1 MAHGL
6 DKRNIDRKWY
16 TIDRETVLDKL
27 SSREDGLTE
36 AEVEKR
42 TDELGLNKLP
52 ERKKESVVKRFLK
65 NFQNVLIYIL
75 IAAAIITAL
84 MGHWLDTWVILAVVI
99 INGIIGFLQEEKAE
113 KALESIK
120 HMLAPKTM
128 VRRDG
133 KKMEI
138 EAEELVPGD
147 IVLLSSGDKVPADVR
162 ILEAHSFR
170 VEEAALTGEAEEVTK
185 ETQTLADDTPLGD
198 RSCMAYSGTRVRYGN
213 ATAVVVA
220 TGSDTELGKIN
231 TMISEAEEIT
241 TPLIRK
247 INEFGK
253 LLAGVIVAM
262 AVLFFAFG
270 YFIQGFEL
278 GELFLTVI
286 GLAVASIPE
295 GLPAILTITLAIGV
309 QRMAGRNA
317 VIRKLP
323 SVETLGSVTVI
334 CSDKTGTLT
343 KNEMTVKNV
352 YTADNDF
359 NVKGAG
365 YEPEGDIYCEDEKID
380 PEEDSV
386 LHKMLSSHFLCNNT
400 ELDKDEKDNWEI
412 KGSPTEGALKVLA
425 IKGGMKDIQSKARRI
440 DIIPFDSAYKYMAV
454 LVEVEG
460 DRYILMN
467 GAPDMLL
474 SMCKKQFAKTGEED
488 LDKNFWEEK
497 IDQGAGEGQRM
508 LGSAFCKVP
517 DNKENIDRSD
527 LEEGMVFLGLA
538 GMVDPPRPEAIE
550 AIKEC
555 KEAGIRVKMIT
566 GDHAMTALTI
576 GSEMG
581 IGDGEKVLTGSDLEE
596 MDEEEFKR
604 AAVENDIFA
613 RTSPEHKL
621 RLVRALQG
629 NNDICAMTGDG
640 VNDAPALKQAD
651 IGIAMGIKG
660 TEVTKDSAS
669 MVLLDDN
676 FASIVNA
683 VEEGRTIYDNIRKT
697 LFFLLP
703 TNGAEAL
710 VLIIGL
716 IMGMTMAITPVQILW
731 VNMVTAITLALALS
745 FEPMEENTMKLPPR
759 DSEASILG
767 KYFVWRVGFV
777 SLLVGGFTFLTYLLL
792 RDYGYSIEVVRTV
805 TVNTLVFCQMFY
817 LFTCRKI
824 HEPVL
829 GRDFFENR
837 LAFGVSGIL
846 IILQLL
852 FTYLPAMNNMF
863 GTEAVGLQ
871 YWRYPVIAGLVVFVV
886 VEIEKGI
893 KELVM

>member
-1 MAHGL
+1 MALGL
-6 DKRNIDRKWY
+6 EQHQNDMKWY
-16 TIDRETVLDKL
+16 SQDEEKVLKELATSQEGL
-27 SSREDGLTE
+27 S
-36 AEVEKR
+36 AAQVEKR
-42 TDELGLNKLP
+42 LTRLGRNKLP
-52 ERKKESVVKRFLK
+52 EKKRESLIKRFLK

-75 IAAAIITAL
+75 LIAAVATAF
-84 MGHWLDTWVILAVVI
+84 MGHWLDTWVILGVVI
-99 INGIIGFLQEEKAE
+99 VNAIIGFIQEEKAE
-113 KALESIK
+113 RALESIK
-120 HMLAPKTM
+120 HMLAPETM
-128 VRRDG
+128 VRREG
-133 KKMEI
+133 KKQQI

-162 ILEAHSFR
+162 ILDAHSFR
-170 VEEAALTGEAEEVTK
+170 VEEAALTGEADEVTK
-185 ETQTLADDTPLGD
+185 DPDPVVADTPLAD
-198 RSCMAYSGTRVRYGN
+198 RTSMAYSGTKVRYGT
-213 ATAVVVA
+213 ATAVVVS

-253 LLAGVIVAM
+253 FLAAVIVGM
-262 AVLFFAFG
+262 AVLFFA
-270 YFIQGFEL
+270 YGFFYQDFAL

-309 QRMAGRNA
+309 QRMADRNA

-323 SVETLGSVTVI
+323 SVETLGAVTVI

-343 KNEMTVKNV
+343 HNEMTVKNV
-352 YTADNDF
+352 YTADGEY
-359 NVKGAG
+359 NVEGAG
-365 YEPEGDIYCEDEKID
+365 YAPEGRLRKDG
-380 PEEDSV
+380 EEINVEEETV
-386 LHKMLSSHFLCNNT
+386 LHKMLHNHLLCNNT
-400 ELDKDEKDNWEI
+400 ELEKKENNEWEI
-412 KGSPTEGALKVLA
+412 KGSPTEGALKTLA
-425 IKGGMKDIQSKARRI
+425 LKAGMDDVEARRL
-440 DIIPFDSAYKYMAV
+440 DIVPFDSAHKYMAV
-454 LVEVEG
+454 LVELPEG
-460 DRYILMN
+460 RFILMN
-467 GAPDMLL
+467 GAPDRLL
-474 SMCKKQFAKTGEED
+474 ELCKRQLTFLREKDIEVDYWQ
-488 LDKNFWEEK
+488 DKIE
-497 IDQGAGEGQRM
+497 QGAQKGQRM
-508 LGSAFCKVP
+508 LGSAFCRVDEGK
-517 DNKENIDRSD
+517 DSIGHED
-527 LEEGMVFLGLA
+527 LQDGMIFLGLV
-538 GMVDPPRPEAIE
+538 GMVDPPRQKAIDAIE
-550 AIKEC
+550 EC
-555 KEAGIRVKMIT
+555 KEAGIKVKMIT
-566 GDHAMTALTI
+566 GDHAVTAATI
-576 GSEMG
+576 GEQMG
-581 IGDGEKVLTGSDLEE
+581 IGDGERVLTGSELEE
-596 MDEEEFKR
+596 MSEEEFNR
-604 AAVENDIFA
+604 AAQEYDIFA

-621 RLVRALQG
+621 RLVSALQ
-629 NNDICAMTGDG
+629 DHSEVCAMTGDG

-710 VLIIGL
+710 VLIIGIIL
-716 IMGMTMAITPVQILW
+716 GMTMAITPVQILW

-767 KYFVWRVGFV
+767 KYFIWRVGFV
-777 SLLVGGFTFLTYLLL
+777 SVLIGGFTFLSYYLLTNRNYDL
-792 RDYGYSIEVVRTV
+792 EVIRTV

-829 GRDFFENR
+829 GDGFYENK
-837 LAFGVSGIL
+837 LAFGVSVIL

-852 FTYLPAMNNMF
+852 FTYLPQLNTLFDTSPIA
-863 GTEAVGLQ
+863 ALYWLLPIVSGLL
-871 YWRYPVIAGLVVFVV
+871 VFGLV
-886 VEIEKGI
+886 ELEKKI
-893 KELVM
+893 SLR